1 MDVPPFDLRKV
12 LQARPW
18 YERAIET
25 VAPSYA
31 LKRLEARIQRE
42 LFNYN
47 AAVTDRLYAPRQW
60 GQPSESTQ
68 TTRDRIVMMWE
79 ARDLVENFPQA
90 REITRKFS
98 LYCTPQEFSA
108 MTGDRAYN
116 NIVNE
121 YFHDWCKR
129 ADVTGRHSFRKLVQ
143 IGCEERPVDG
153 DFGFILRRLDDELK
167 IQIVPATRIGNP
179 NALTAEPTNYYQGV
193 IVDEFGRPVAY
204 RVFRVTRD
212 GVYFDPEDVPA
223 ANFCHYFDPFRS
235 DQFRGVTDFH
245 ACARSARML
254 YAILEAEKTGVR
266 FASQQA
272 ALVFSDKG
280 AANPRNLFT
289 PNPSIQLPSGQA
301 QKNELSEVGMI
312 RYFGTAD
319 RIEVMPSR
327 PSQAFAGFVQHL
339 MHEIAI
345 GIGIPQGVLFGTQD
359 FKGPSVRAEFAAAD
373 RVFVRHQGVLV
384 DKVLD
389 PIKNAVIL
397 DAIAREQIPPPPLQT
412 GESMVQALRRATRG
426 EWRFPPKITIDVG
439 RESAANMNEN
449 RQGAKSLQEIAAEQ
463 GTDAFGR
470 LEQIAMEAAYVKE
483 LAQKYEIPETAIRMT
498 TQQLPANPSMAAALG
513 TEVTQQSVDA
523 VNATTGKGTV
533 DNAPANTSE
542 GATPDAPVEQ
552 VNASADLITV
562 NFAEDSYVPNDR
574 MAANARR
581 ALEIRASKPPSQRGM
596 TAVGLARARDIQ
608 NKKPLSADTVRRMKA
623 YFDRHEVDKQGSTW
637 DEQGKGWQAWNGWG
651 GDAGQTWANAIV
663 ERLNKQRTE
672 NSAEQPEKVQFSAA
686 TEIQLAI
693 KQPPAN
699 ANDWLTAVEQYRK
712 ELDKRSAAHV
722 APFVLGKTAAQL
734 FEAKKFDLPTPNAGE
749 THDDF
754 MARCMAD
761 PVATA
766 EFPDVEQRTA
776 VCMRQ
781 HEGQFAKVGERGA
794 IVGSDKAPKSDTP
807 NRNPQG
813 EGTAKGDASDTRGA
827 EVPKEVEETLQKKA
841 DDFNEKYKDKLGYG
855 VTIGQLKTVYQRGV
869 GAYNTSH
876 SPEVKSSQQWAL
888 ARVNA
893 FLYLVKNGRPENPK
907 YTTDNDLLPS
917 KHPKSGK

>member
-1 MDVPPFDLRKV
+1 MDVPPFNFQKV
-12 LQARPW
+12 IQNRPW
-18 YERAIET
+18 FERALET

-42 LFNYN
+42 LFAYN
-47 AAVTDRLYAPRQW
+47 AAMTDRIYAPKQW

-68 TTRDRIVMMWE
+68 TTRDRIVMLWE

-204 RVFRVTRD
+204 RIFRVTRD

-223 ANFCHYFDPFRS
+223 SNFCHFFDPFRS

-498 TQQLPANPSMAAALG
+498 TQQLPANPAMAAALG

-542 GATPDAPVEQ
+542 GATTDAPVEQ
-552 VNASADLITV
+552 VNNSADLITV

-581 ALEIRASKPPSQRGM
+581 ALEVRASKPPSQRGM
-596 TAVGLARARDIQ
+596 TSVGLARARDIQ

-637 DEQGKGWQAWNGWG
+637 SEQGKGWQAWQGWG

-663 ERLNKQRTE
+663 ERLNKAERREAEAKSESRVEFALRTE
-672 NSAEQPEKVQFSAA
+672 
-686 TEIQLAI
+686 LAKPAI
-693 KQPPAN
+693 PDKQPSAQEWID
-699 ANDWLTAVEQYRK
+699 AVAEYRSRTAKQFDASFAPIVGSK
-712 ELDKRSAAHV
+712 SIIELAEK
-722 APFVLGKTAAQL
+722 
-734 FEAKKFDLPTPNAGE
+734 KKFDLPTPNVGE
-749 THDDF
+749 THNDF

-761 PVATA
+761 PVATS
-766 EFPDVEQRTA
+766 EFPDAAQRNA

-781 HEGQFAKVGERGA
+781 HEGK
-794 IVGSDKAPKSDTP
+794 
-807 NRNPQG
+807 
-813 EGTAKGDASDTRGA
+813 
-827 EVPKEVEETLQKKA
+827 LQKK
-841 DDFNEKYKDKLGYG
+841 
-855 VTIGQLKTVYQRGV
+855 
-869 GAYNTSH
+869 S
-876 SPEVKSSQQWAL
+876 
-888 ARVNA
+888 
-893 FLYLVKNGRPENPK
+893 
-907 YTTDNDLLPS
+907 
-917 KHPKSGK
+917 

>member
-204 RVFRVTRD
+204 RIFRVTRD

-223 ANFCHYFDPFRS
+223 SNFCHFFDPFRS

-289 PNPSIQLPSGQA
+289 PNPSVQLPSGQN

-327 PSQAFAGFVQHL
+327 PSQAFSGFVQHL

-498 TQQLPANPSMAAALG
+498 TQQLPANPAMAAALG

-533 DNAPANTSE
+533 DNAPADVAE

-552 VNASADLITV
+552 VNNSADLITV
-562 NFAEDSYVPNDR
+562 NFAEDSYVPNDW

-581 ALEIRASKPPSQRGM
+581 ALEVRASKPPSQRGM
-596 TAVGLARARDIQ
+596 TSVGLARARDIQ

-623 YFDRHEVDKQGSTW
+623 YFDRHEIDKQGSTW

-651 GDAGQTWANAIV
+651 GDAGQTWSNAIV

-672 NSAEQPEKVQFSAA
+672 NRAQADKVEFSAA
-686 TEIQLAI
+686 TEVQLAI
-693 KQPPAN
+693 KQKPTN

-734 FEAKKFDLPTPNAGE
+734 FEAKKFDLPTPTSGE
-749 THDDF
+749 THEDF

-761 PVATA
+761 PVATS
-766 EFPDVEQRTA
+766 EFPDAEQRTA

-807 NRNPQG
+807 NRNPEG
-813 EGTAKGDASDTRGA
+813 EGSAKGDASGKSA
-827 EVPKEVEETLQKKA
+827 EVTAEQEATLQQKV
-841 DDFNEKYKDKLGYG
+841 DDFNAKESNTRYG
-855 VTIGQLKTVYQRGV
+855 RATLGQLKSVFQRGL
-869 GAYNTSH
+869 GAFNTSH
-876 SPEVKSSQQWAL
+876 SPRVQSASQWAF

-893 FLYLVKNGRPENPK
+893 FLYLLKNGRPENPN

>member
-1 MDVPPFDLRKV
+1 MDATSFDFQKV
-12 LQARPW
+12 IQNRPW
-18 YERAIET
+18 FERAIET
-25 VAPSYA
+25 VAPAYA

-42 LFNYN
+42 MFSYN
-47 AAVTDRLYAPRQW
+47 AAMTDRLYAPRQY

-68 TTRDRIVMMWE
+68 TVRDRIVMMWE

-116 NIVNE
+116 DIVNE

-153 DFGFILRRLDDELK
+153 DFGFVLRRLDKELK

-179 NALTAEPTNYYQGV
+179 NSLTAQPANYYQGV

-204 RVFRVTRD
+204 QIYRVTRD
-212 GVYFDPEDVPA
+212 GVYFDPEEIPA
-223 ANFCHYFDPFRS
+223 ANFCHFFDPFRS
-235 DQFRGVTDFH
+235 DQFRGVSDFH

-254 YAILEAEKTGVR
+254 YGILEAEKTGVR
-266 FASQQA
+266 FAAQQA
-272 ALVFSDKG
+272 ALVFSDKA

-301 QKNELSEVGMI
+301 QKNELSEIGMI

-397 DAIAREQIPPPPLQT
+397 DAIAREEIPPPPLQT
-412 GESMVQALRRATRG
+412 GETMVQALRRATRG

-483 LAQKYEIPETAIRMT
+483 LAQKYEIPETAIRLVT
-498 TQQLPANPSMAAALG
+498 NSLPSTPAAAAAAG
-513 TEVTQQSVDA
+513 DQVATSAAQAQQTASSGQSASTENIA
-523 VNATTGKGTV
+523 
-533 DNAPANTSE
+533 E

-552 VNASADLITV
+552 VNASADLITI

-581 ALEIRASKPPSQRGM
+581 ALEVRASKPPSQRGM
-596 TAVGLARARDIQ
+596 TSVGLARARDIQ

-623 YFDRHEVDKQGSTW
+623 YFDRHEIDKQGSTW
-637 DEQGKGWQAWNGWG
+637 DEQGKGWQAWQGWG
-651 GDAGQTWANAIV
+651 GDAGRTWANAIV
-663 ERLNKQRTE
+663 ERLNKAERKEAASTEHQRRLE
-672 NSAEQPEKVQFSAA
+672 SADVVAITLEQR
-686 TEIQLAI
+686 
-693 KQPPAN
+693 PADPH
-699 ANDWLTAVEQYRK
+699 AWLNAVEQYRK
-712 ELDKRSAAHV
+712 ELSVKAATATNPILDKPLVQFAE
-722 APFVLGKTAAQL
+722 P
-734 FEAKKFDLPTPNAGE
+734 KKFDLPTPSAGE

-754 MARCMAD
+754 MARCMTD

-766 EFPDVEQRTA
+766 EFPDAAQRSA
-776 VCMRQ
+776 VCMKQ
-781 HEGQFAKVGERGA
+781 HEGK
-794 IVGSDKAPKSDTP
+794 
-807 NRNPQG
+807 
-813 EGTAKGDASDTRGA
+813 
-827 EVPKEVEETLQKKA
+827 LQ
-841 DDFNEKYKDKLGYG
+841 N
-855 VTIGQLKTVYQRGV
+855 
-869 GAYNTSH
+869 
-876 SPEVKSSQQWAL
+876 
-888 ARVNA
+888 
-893 FLYLVKNGRPENPK
+893 KN
-907 YTTDNDLLPS
+907 
-917 KHPKSGK
+917 

>member
-1 MDVPPFDLRKV
+1 MDVTSFDFQKI
-12 LQARPW
+12 LQNRPW
-18 YERAIET
+18 FERAIET
-25 VAPSYA
+25 VAPAYA

-42 LFNYN
+42 MFSYN
-47 AAVTDRLYAPRQW
+47 AAMTDRLYAPRQY

-68 TTRDRIVMMWE
+68 TVRDRIVMMWE

-153 DFGFILRRLDDELK
+153 DFGFVLRRLDKELK

-179 NALTAEPTNYYQGV
+179 NALTAQPANYYQGV

-204 RVFRVTRD
+204 QIYRVTRD
-212 GVYFDPEDVPA
+212 GVYFDPEEIPA
-223 ANFCHYFDPFRS
+223 ANFCHFFDPFRS
-235 DQFRGVTDFH
+235 DQFRGVSDFH

-254 YAILEAEKTGVR
+254 YGILEAEKTGVR
-266 FASQQA
+266 FAAQQA
-272 ALVFSDKG
+272 ALVFSDKA

-301 QKNELSEVGMI
+301 QKNELSEIGMI

-397 DAIAREQIPPPPLQT
+397 DAIAREEIPPPPLQT
-412 GESMVQALRRATRG
+412 GETMVQALRRATRG

-470 LEQIAMEAAYVKE
+470 LEQIAMEAAYIKE
-483 LAQKYEIPETAIRMT
+483 LAQKYEIPETAIRMV

-513 TEVTQQSVDA
+513 TEVTAESVAA

-533 DNAPANTSE
+533 DNAPANVAE

-552 VNASADLITV
+552 VNASANLITV
-562 NFAEDSYVPNDR
+562 NFAEDSYVPNDQ
-574 MAANARR
+574 MASNARR
-581 ALEIRASKPPSQRGM
+581 ALEVRATKPPSQRGM
-596 TAVGLARARDIQ
+596 TSVGLARARDIQ

-623 YFDRHEVDKQGSTW
+623 YFDRHEIDKKGSTW
-637 DEQGKGWQAWNGWG
+637 SQQGKGWQAWMGWG
-651 GDAGQTWANAIV
+651 GDEGRTWANAIV
-663 ERLNKQRTE
+663 ERLNKVQLE
-672 NSAEQPEKVQFSAA
+672 KPVNSIKPAVFAA
-686 TEIQLAI
+686 AKDQVKLAVHGETVN
-693 KQPPAN
+693 PN
-699 ANDWLTAVEQYRK
+699 AWLDAVVEYRK
-712 ELDKRSAAHV
+712 QLSLHIVELNNRAGDAAKPIV
-722 APFVLGKTAAQL
+722 EKPLVEMLSKEKAFIM
-734 FEAKKFDLPTPNAGE
+734 PTPNDGE
-749 THDDF
+749 NDEEF
-754 MARCMAD
+754 VSRCMEN
-761 PVATA
+761 PVMTKDYPETA
-766 EFPDVEQRTA
+766 QRYA
-776 VCMRQ
+776 VCQ
-781 HEGQFAKVGERGA
+781 A
-794 IVGSDKAPKSDTP
+794 
-807 NRNPQG
+807 
-813 EGTAKGDASDTRGA
+813 
-827 EVPKEVEETLQKKA
+827 
-841 DDFNEKYKDKLGYG
+841 
-855 VTIGQLKTVYQRGV
+855 QLK
-869 GAYNTSH
+869 
-876 SPEVKSSQQWAL
+876 
-888 ARVNA
+888 AR
-893 FLYLVKNGRPENPK
+893 K
-907 YTTDNDLLPS
+907 
-917 KHPKSGK
+917 

>member
-1 MDVPPFDLRKV
+1 MDATSFDFQKV
-12 LQARPW
+12 IQNRPW
-18 YERAIET
+18 FERAIET
-25 VAPSYA
+25 VAPAYA

-42 LFNYN
+42 MFSYN
-47 AAVTDRLYAPRQW
+47 AAMTDRLYAPRQY

-68 TTRDRIVMMWE
+68 TVRDRIVMMWE

-153 DFGFILRRLDDELK
+153 DFGFVLRRLDKELK

-179 NALTAEPTNYYQGV
+179 NALTAQPANYYQGV

-204 RVFRVTRD
+204 QIYRVTRD
-212 GVYFDPEDVPA
+212 GVYFDPEEIPA
-223 ANFCHYFDPFRS
+223 ANFCHFFDPFRS
-235 DQFRGVTDFH
+235 DQFRGVSDFH

-254 YAILEAEKTGVR
+254 YGILEAEKTGVR
-266 FASQQA
+266 FAAQQA
-272 ALVFSDKG
+272 ALVFSDKA

-301 QKNELSEVGMI
+301 QKNELSEIGMI

-397 DAIAREQIPPPPLQT
+397 DAIAREEIPPPPLQT
-412 GESMVQALRRATRG
+412 GETMVQAIRRATRG

-483 LAQKYEIPETAIRMT
+483 LAQKYEIPETAIRLVT
-498 TQQLPANPSMAAALG
+498 NSLPSTPAAAAAAG
-513 TEVTQQSVDA
+513 DQVATSAAQAQQAASPGQSVSTENIA
-523 VNATTGKGTV
+523 
-533 DNAPANTSE
+533 E

-581 ALEIRASKPPSQRGM
+581 ALEVRASKPPSQRGM
-596 TAVGLARARDIQ
+596 TSVGLARARDIQ

-623 YFDRHEVDKQGSTW
+623 YFDRHEIDKQGSTW
-637 DEQGKGWQAWNGWG
+637 DEQGKGWQAWQGWG
-651 GDAGQTWANAIV
+651 GDAGRTWANAIV
-663 ERLNKQRTE
+663 ERLNKAERKEAASTEQQRRLE
-672 NSAEQPEKVQFSAA
+672 SADVVAITLEQR
-686 TEIQLAI
+686 
-693 KQPPAN
+693 PADPH
-699 ANDWLTAVEQYRK
+699 AWLNAVEQYRK
-712 ELDKRSAAHV
+712 ELSVKAATATNPIIDKPLVQFAE
-722 APFVLGKTAAQL
+722 P
-734 FEAKKFDLPTPNAGE
+734 KKFDLPTPSAGE

-761 PVATA
+761 PIATA
-766 EFPDVEQRTA
+766 EFPDAAQRSA
-776 VCMRQ
+776 VCMKQ
-781 HEGQFAKVGERGA
+781 HEGK
-794 IVGSDKAPKSDTP
+794 
-807 NRNPQG
+807 
-813 EGTAKGDASDTRGA
+813 
-827 EVPKEVEETLQKKA
+827 LQKK
-841 DDFNEKYKDKLGYG
+841 N
-855 VTIGQLKTVYQRGV
+855 
-869 GAYNTSH
+869 
-876 SPEVKSSQQWAL
+876 
-888 ARVNA
+888 
-893 FLYLVKNGRPENPK
+893 
-907 YTTDNDLLPS
+907 
-917 KHPKSGK
+917 